1 MALHPPTD
9 PYLFYQLFGIPF
21 LTVHWY
27 GVIIMSGAALAAWM
41 VARRAKNLGY
51 DPEHVWNTL
60 MVGLVVSIIC
70 ARAYYVAFEWRRFAG
85 RPLLEIINPATGGI
99 AIHGAIV
106 GAIAAAIGYAYF
118 NKLPILRWLDICVPG
133 LLLGQAVGRW
143 GNFFNQEAYGRP
155 TTLGF
160 GVDIDQQYRLP
171 PFDDMQ
177 AYPPGTLFHPTFLY
191 ESLWNFA
198 GVGLLLWLDRR
209 FGAGAPAERR
219 WLRPGDLL
227 AIYAIYYSIGRFWV
241 ESLRTDSLCTNG
253 IGGSCDGALRTAQ
266 IASLAL
272 IAAGAAAIAYN
283 HARRL
288 PPPADAAEAADVAH
302 QEPPVVVA
310 DLDAQ
315 KPAAANE

>member
-41 VARRAKNLGY
+41 VARRAKSLGY

-60 MVGLVVSIIC
+60 MVALVVSIIC
-70 ARAYYVAFEWRRFAG
+70 ARAYYVAFEWPRFAG
-85 RPLLEIINPATGGI
+85 RPFLEIIDPRTGGI
-99 AIHGAIV
+99 AIHGAIF
-106 GAIAAAIGYAYF
+106 GAIIAAIGYARF

-160 GVDIDQQYRLP
+160 GVDIDDNYRLP
-171 PFDDMQ
+171 PYNDLQ
-177 AYPPGTLFHPTFLY
+177 TYPPGTLFHPTFLY

-198 GVGLLLWLDRR
+198 GVALLLWLDRH
-209 FGAGAPAERR
+209 FGTGAPASRR

-227 AIYAIYYSIGRFWV
+227 AIYAIYYSVGRFWV
-241 ESLRTDSLCTNG
+241 EGLRTDSLCTNG
-253 IGGSCDGALRTAQ
+253 VGGDCSGALRTAQ
-266 IASLAL
+266 LVSLVL
-272 IAAGAAAIAYN
+272 IGVGAAAIAYN
-283 HARRL
+283 HARR
-288 PPPADAAEAADVAH
+288 PPPALTPSTSDNFPI
-302 QEPPVVVA
+302 PPKVVA
-310 DLDAQ
+310 DLEQ
-315 KPAAANE
+315 PATASE